1 MRNVTTKKRHVK
13 VDLGSGGFYKGLF
26 VCDQAMSH
34 VRKSYKSPEVQEMVH
49 WGGCSLALNAAADPG
64 LIPGPLSI
72 TRSDP
77 KSKTKI
83 VLPAYGSGQV

>member
-13 VDLGSGGFYKGLF
+13 VDLGSGSFYKVLF

-34 VRKSYKSPEVQEMVH
+34 IRKLYKSPEVQEMVH
-49 WGGCSLALNAAADPG
+49 WGGCSLALNAADPG

-72 TRSDP
+72 TRSNP
-77 KSKTKI
+77 KSKTKN
-83 VLPAYGSGQV
+83 VLPAYGSGSV